1 MEEPSD
7 IWRPSHGASTF
18 DHTDHTGLPS
28 VEPGHICPPGCGPY
42 AGEQSHNLQLTILY
56 MLLKLPH
63 FAHYNVVPSLT
74 SRVQLCCIQYRM
86 RGYGLISRANY
97 RLVSHVQGARPI
109 TVTAG
114 PVQVQY
120 KIPCFTVFSLS
131 IYNSYN
137 DSSQFNTLTITTTH
151 SIYNYYNQLRNQ
163 QATRQL

>member
-1 MEEPSD
+1 
-7 IWRPSHGASTF
+7 
-18 DHTDHTGLPS
+18 
-28 VEPGHICPPGCGPY
+28 
-42 AGEQSHNLQLTILY
+42 

-151 SIYNYYNQLRNQ
+151 SIYNSYNDSSQFNTLTITTTHSIYNYYNQLRNQ
-163 QATRQL
+163 QATRQETTRNDCKRNFVTRKMWQEIE